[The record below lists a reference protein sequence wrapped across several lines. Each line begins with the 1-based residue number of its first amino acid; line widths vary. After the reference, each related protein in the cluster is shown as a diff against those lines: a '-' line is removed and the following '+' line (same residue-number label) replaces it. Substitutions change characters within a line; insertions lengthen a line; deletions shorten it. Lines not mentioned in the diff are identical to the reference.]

1 MNTLYLGDAL
11 DFWKGALISHLLNND
26 VLKDLTVDPMITDD
40 KWESPAIVTYKALLR
55 IEQTNVAVFEL
66 DMENRE
72 DHLSQVGQHHGD
84 LFLDPDTGIAT
95 SSPKKQLVGQYV
107 FPDELCS
114 LLQAQKARVVAV
126 YQHVRAQRTRDRGDT
141 CIKTVEGKCPAL
153 SWCSY
158 ESGTVAMLFFCLDK
172 NRISGIKNQLRQL
185 VPGSVVNRVF
195 PE

>member
-11 DFWKGALISHLLNND
+11 DFWKGALISHLLKNE
-26 VLKDLTVDPMITDD
+26 VLKDLAVDPMITDD
-40 KWESPAIVTYKALLR
+40 KWEPSAIVAYKSLLR
-55 IEQTNVAVFEL
+55 IEQTNVAIFKL
-66 DMENRE
+66 DMNNRK
-72 DHLSQVGQHHGD
+72 HHFSQVDQHHGD

-95 SSPKKQLVGQYV
+95 SRPQRQLVGQYV
-107 FPDELCS
+107 FTEDLCS

-126 YQHVRAQRTRDRGDT
+126 YQHVRAQRTRDRVDT
-141 CIKTVEGKCPAL
+141 CIETVEGKCPAIC
-153 SWCSY
+153 WCSY